1 MEIGALLARH
11 ALFGHLDPR
20 ALADVAGR
28 AQARRLARGEI
39 LALEGEP
46 CDAVYLVV
54 EGRVRALKLSPQGRE
69 QVVSDLGAGQ
79 MLYVV
84 PALDG
89 GPLPTTAQAATRAT
103 LLAWPVDDWLALL
116 DRYPAL
122 ARRLLVD
129 FAGRLRRMADLV
141 GELALYS
148 VPERLARLLLEVA
161 EAPPS
166 AASPSRR
173 WPPAWAPCAR
183 WWPAPWPA
191 FRRAAGSWWIAAASR
206 STTPTP
212 SANSPRGDTPFPKAR
227 TAFGKGAHSP
237 PARGR
242 AVAERATSGYDR
254 LDLDTSLDNRRPEA
268 PW

>member
-103 LLAWPVDDWLALL
+103 LLAWLVDDWLALL
-116 DRYPAL
+116 DRYPSL

-161 EAPPS
+161 EAPPE
-166 AASPSRR
+166 RR
-173 WPPAWAPCAR
+173 LTQQEMATRLGTVREVVAR
-183 WWPAPWPA
+183 TL
-191 FRRAAGSWWIAAASR
+191 AGFQARGWLVVDRGRIEIHDPEALRELASR
-206 STTPTP
+206 
-212 SANSPRGDTPFPKAR
+212 
-227 TAFGKGAHSP
+227 
-237 PARGR
+237 
-242 AVAERATSGYDR
+242 
-254 LDLDTSLDNRRPEA
+254 
-268 PW
+268 